1 MLNWIKRWRSGMIGL
16 LLITVFLVVIPLAA
30 YGEGGDGSGNTQ
42 GVFKPLGLVS
52 ATLDDG
58 TSIIDADNIPLKPK
72 ITMHFDKNVV
82 YLIYW
87 ERNKRCF
94 HLYDENGKE
103 LALNLS
109 KIDDTVDFSKRQYIW
124 VEPKEALSPGTG
136 YKLYVAPDL
145 LAKNGGS
152 TLAMTTNNQ
161 GVTINFK
168 TAGEK
173 TAGNNEPTV
182 STGDTPTAAV
192 TGNEST
198 APAADPA
205 IDKSSMTSDSPATSN
220 PNAET
225 TVNQK
230 NEVSPTEPA
239 ASNEADAAKF
249 AAFQQG
255 REMQN
260 YVAIAAGILLVGWVV
275 VEVLRRKRKRG

>member
-205 IDKSSMTSDSPATSN
+205 IDRSPMTSDSPATSN
-220 PNAET
+220 PET

-230 NEVSPTEPA
+230 NKVSPTEPA
-239 ASNEADAAKF
+239 ASSEADAAKF
-249 AAFQQG
+249 AALQQG

>member
-168 TAGEK
+168 TDGEK
-173 TAGNNEPTV
+173 TTGNNEPAV

-205 IDKSSMTSDSPATSN
+205 IDRSPMTSDSPATSN
-220 PNAET
+220 PET

-230 NEVSPTEPA
+230 NKVSPTEPA
-239 ASNEADAAKF
+239 ASSEADAAKF
-249 AAFQQG
+249 AALQQG